1 MVCCF
6 LIHTVCSVNA
16 LSAGG
21 SRVLYSRVFG
31 PEDNPETDP
40 ERRRLL
46 QKERLLHLARRV
58 RTAVGLYRDAAG
70 GACVECVLGEE
81 AVALGEAE
89 FGVLRLSAGE
99 PFAVERTVLWLGVQ
113 NLAFSL
119 VCDAHENLLLAE
131 GTLRN
136 LARHCMEELR
146 LLGPGS
152 EILLKSDRIDALLHR
167 YLPHG
172 QLLFL
177 NHRFTH
183 LLDKELSAYGTK

>member
-6 LIHTVCSVNA
+6 LIHTVCPVSA
-16 LSAGG
+16 LPTGG

-40 ERRRLL
+40 ERRHLL

-58 RTAVGLYRDAAG
+58 RTAVGLYREAAG
-70 GACVECVLGEE
+70 SACVECVLGEE

-99 PFAVERTVLWLGVQ
+99 PFPAERVVLWLGVQ

-119 VCDAHENLLLAE
+119 VCDMHENLLLAE

-183 LLDKELSAYGTK
+183 ILDKELSAYGNK

>member
-1 MVCCF
+1 MVYSF

-31 PEDNPETDP
+31 PEDNSETDP

-46 QKERLLHLARRV
+46 QKERHLALARRV
-58 RTAVGLYRDAAG
+58 RTAISLHRDAAG
-70 GACVECVLGEE
+70 SPCVECVLGEE
-81 AVALGEAE
+81 AVALGEAD
-89 FGVLRLSAGE
+89 FGVLRLTAGE
-99 PFAVERTVLWLGVQ
+99 PFPAEHTALWLGVQ
-113 NLAFSL
+113 NLAFTM
-119 VCDAHENLLLAE
+119 VCEMHENLLLAE

-146 LLGPGS
+146 LLGHGS
-152 EILLKSDRIDALLHR
+152 EILLKRDRIDAMLQR

-183 LLDKELSAYGTK
+183 LLDKELSAYGNK

>member
-1 MVCCF
+1 MVCGF
-6 LIHTVCSVNA
+6 LIHTISSVSA

-31 PEDNPETDP
+31 PEDNTEADP

-46 QKERLLHLARRV
+46 QKERLLALARRV
-58 RTAVGLYRDAAG
+58 RTAVCLYRDAAG
-70 GACVECVLGEE
+70 TSCVECVLGEE

-99 PFAVERTVLWLGVQ
+99 PFPAERTVLWLGVQ
-113 NLAFSL
+113 NLAFTL
-119 VCDAHENLLLAE
+119 VCEMHENLLLAE

-136 LARHCMEELR
+136 IARHCMEELR

-167 YLPHG
+167 YVPHG

-183 LLDKELSAYGTK
+183 ILDKELSAYSTK